1 MNTFRAVCE
10 KTTIPVILAAAL
22 PITIL
27 VQQNQCFLVTGGA
40 FVAVEWVVLLTLVIS
55 KLVFFACML
64 CIGLVADLWAWILIF
79 PIGLVAIFSDARRLR
94 ARYRRFF
101 VRAVGVA
108 VSGFSGH
115 GCLG

>member
-94 ARYRRFF
+94 AR
-101 VRAVGVA
+101 
-108 VSGFSGH
+108 
-115 GCLG
+115 